1 MVGQMYMPTVMRV
14 APTLTHNGVGNF
26 RLNNDANDQVCNGIT
41 QTFATPRLSTI
52 SFTKATANMTPS
64 TAGYVNTED
73 NNDAFL
79 YFSAE
84 L

>member
-26 RLNNDANDQVCNGIT
+26 RLNNDTNDQVCNGIT
-41 QTFATPRLSTI
+41 QTSATPRVSTI

>member
-1 MVGQMYMPTVMRV
+1 MIGQMHMPVTMRV

-26 RLNNDANDQVCNGIT
+26 RVNNDANDQTCNGIT
-41 QTFATPRLSTI
+41 QTWATTQSSTI
-52 SFTKATANMTPS
+52 SFSKATANMTVS
-64 TAGYVNTED
+64 TAGYINTELD
-73 NNDAFL
+73 NDAYL